1 MKHARLLFIS
11 LSTAVLTS
19 TSTVS
24 AQGIPVLDATAIA
37 KFLEQIVIA
46 KNQLESAQ
54 RQLQSLTGVRN
65 LGDILNNPAI
75 RNSLPSDVRDL
86 LKTTEQQSS
95 ALSASVE
102 AILGK
107 TRAPV
112 GDFTVDRQS
121 LEERWERLN
130 ATAQA
135 INEQAYAGA
144 QARLAQID
152 ALQAQINQTQDPKA
166 ISELQARI
174 AIEQANIQT
183 DQMRV
188 QLATQQIQTER
199 ELIKDRAMQVHKGW
213 YDPST
218 VPKASRTN

>member
-1 MKHARLLFIS
+1 MKYTRILLIS
-11 LSTAVLTS
+11 FSVAVLTS
-19 TSTVS
+19 TATVR
-24 AQGIPVLDATAIA
+24 AQGIPVIDATAIA

-46 KNQLESAQ
+46 KNQLDSAQ

-75 RNSLPSDVRDL
+75 RNSLPADVRDL
-86 LKTTEQQSS
+86 LKTAEQQSS

-102 AILGK
+102 SILGK

-112 GDFTVDRQS
+112 GDFTVDRQT
-121 LEERWERLN
+121 LQERWERLN

-135 INEQAYAGA
+135 ITEQAYAGA
-144 QARLAQID
+144 QARLEQID
-152 ALQAQINQTQDPKA
+152 SLQAQINQTQDQKA

-188 QLATQQIQTER
+188 QLAKQQIDAER
-199 ELIKDRAMQVHKGW
+199 ELIKDRALQLHKGW
-213 YDPST
+213 YDPAT
-218 VPKASRTN
+218 VPQTSRAK